1 MSLPRIEG
9 YAVISREGMIA
20 EADGSFPDAIKVEAD
35 QIFYH
40 AALARADAIANGRHS
55 AEVLPFSAGRPRLVL
70 TRRVATLKADPG
82 KPHVIYW
89 NPAGAHFAEASRA
102 LRLDHGT
109 LAVVGGTDVFGV
121 FLTIGYDSF
130 FLSRT
135 LGRVPDGR
143 PVFPGVGPDF
153 SAQEILQRSGYRL
166 HTSRVLDVPTNT
178 ILEEYIR

>member
-55 AEVLPFSAGRPRLVL
+55 AEVLSFSAGRPRLVL
-70 TRRVATLKADPG
+70 TRRVATLKADPA

-89 NPAGAHFAEASRA
+89 NPAGAPFAEAWRA
-102 LRLDHGT
+102 LGLDRGT

-121 FLTIGYDSF
+121 FLAIGYDSF
-130 FLSRT
+130 FLSCT
-135 LGRVPDGR
+135 LGRVPNGR

-153 SAQEILQRSGYRL
+153 SAQEHLKHSGYRL
-166 HTSRVLDVPTNT
+166 FASRMIDPATKT
-178 ILEEYIR
+178 ILEEYTR